1 MSSGLA
7 PAIFAA
13 VPALLIYVETGKP

>member
-1 MSSGLA
+1 MSSRLA